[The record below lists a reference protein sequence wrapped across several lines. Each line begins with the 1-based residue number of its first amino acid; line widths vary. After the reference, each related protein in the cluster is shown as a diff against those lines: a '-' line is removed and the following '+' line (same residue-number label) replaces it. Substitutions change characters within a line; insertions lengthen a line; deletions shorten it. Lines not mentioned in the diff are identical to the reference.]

1 MTREDFLQ
9 IFKTGFHKLNLEKVK
24 RIGTYKNNAGRKYY
38 KFYGLFKFEPPYQ
51 IWDDDAPIDYG
62 FLKSLLK
69 EFDQETSNCIT
80 RKFTKKVIKNGKTVG
95 KETFKYVFDI
105 IPKNVVSFKFN
116 REEKTMK
123 LVVVGYGIYQ

>member
-24 RIGTYKNNAGRKYY
+24 LIGTYKNKAGRKYY

-51 IWDDDAPIDYG
+51 IWNDEPIDYI

-69 EFDQETSNCIT
+69 EFDRETSNCIT
-80 RKFTKKVIKNGKTVG
+80 RRFTKKVIKNGKTVG

-116 REEKTMK
+116 KKEKTMTII
-123 LVVVGYGIYQ
+123 VIGYGIYQ

>member
-1 MTREDFLQ
+1 MTKDDFLQ
-9 IFKTGFHKLNLEKVK
+9 IFKTGFHKLKLEKVK
-24 RIGTYKNNAGRKYY
+24 RIGTYKNKSGRKYY

-51 IWDDDAPIDYG
+51 IWEDENPIDYD

-69 EFDQETSNCIT
+69 EFDKETSNCIT
-80 RKFTKKVIKNGKTVG
+80 RKFTKKVIKDGKTVG

-116 REEKTMK
+116 RKEKTMTM
-123 LVVVGYGIYQ
+123 VVVGYGIYQ